1 MTEALSEI
9 GGAVG
14 DATIHYSTAVNGE
27 EYAGKITKQYVDA
40 AGEIGLAGYKI
51 GNIASFGVAGLMLDA
66 VVEGATFLISLY
78 EFLVGPVL
86 LQGYMNMVQL
96 PLTKPIRYF
105 VVLRYL

>member
-14 DATIHYSTAVNGE
+14 DATIHHSTAVNGE
-27 EYAGKITKQYVDA
+27 LYADKITKCYVDA

-66 VVEGATFLISLY
+66 VVEGATFMISLY
-78 EFLVGPVL
+78 EYLAGPVL
-86 LQGYMNMVQL
+86 LQGYMYMIQSPSTVPTL
-96 PLTKPIRYF
+96 YF
-105 VVLRYL
+105 TVLR